1 MSLSRLPLVTGA
13 CYNFFFIPRLAT
25 LKTSRVV
32 SRGIKKIVTQALVPF
47 GKVSPFVIDL
57 PDKFNCPL
65 FLACLKILGWTV
77 FPVLSPF
84 SWTPNL
90 GFLVGFLNL
99 DAIRWYFSFGEGN
112 PAVKLIHRVIVPCQ
126 LNFFPFFVPWLWV
139 SATISA

>member
-1 MSLSRLPLVTGA
+1 
-13 CYNFFFIPRLAT
+13 
-25 LKTSRVV
+25 
-32 SRGIKKIVTQALVPF
+32 
-47 GKVSPFVIDL
+47 
-57 PDKFNCPL
+57 
-65 FLACLKILGWTV
+65 V